1 MQDVVQSQP
10 VSRMVCE
17 HAMPAAKK
25 EGEGGSTR
33 SLANA
38 PHHHDR
44 LPLLSLPSALTN
56 AITATGMAAATPL
69 SGNNDGLKFLN
80 ILRGGEEKREEEG
93 KTSFLRPAAGGR
105 HEGQQQASRR
115 VSEWRKGKKE
125 HQSPDSSSLTTLYL
139 VFT

>member
-1 MQDVVQSQP
+1 MQCQLP
-10 VSRMVCE
+10 
-17 HAMPAAKK
+17 KK

-80 ILRGGEEKREEEG
+80 ILRGGEKKKEEEG
-93 KTSFLRPAAGGR
+93 KTSFLRPAAGR
-105 HEGQQQASRR
+105 HEGQQPASKRGEER
-115 VSEWRKGKKE
+115 KE
-125 HQSPDSSSLTTLYL
+125 HQSPDSSSSTTYSPADASQLYL